1 MMVVAGRNED
11 SSNDIVEACFA
22 ADGVEMPKK
31 DGKKRP
37 GGK

>member
-11 SSNDIVEACFA
+11 SSNGIVEACFA
-22 ADGVEMPKK
+22 TEGLETPK
-31 DGKKRP
+31 DGKKHP